1 MDEGWTSWNSWKNW
15 KIPWK
20 MMGLPWKNIVDL
32 RIGLNID
39 RQNWDERNIS
49 QRDSTKMMD
58 ISLKRVSSGAGIL
71 GMFFCGSTMMNELAM
86 FFSG

>member
-1 MDEGWTSWNSWKNW
+1 
-15 KIPWK
+15 
-20 MMGLPWKNIVDL
+20 MGLPWKNIVDL

-71 GMFFCGSTMMNELAM
+71 GMFFCG
-86 FFSG
+86 